1 LTERFEKVVFD
12 NRQIP
17 LHYQIADYLLMMLEN
32 GSLQR
37 LDRLPPEEEMKRAFG
52 VSRMTVRHAL
62 DHLIQKG
69 LLYRKQGRGTF
80 WTEKASSVQKGK
92 ISGINREI
100 FRITEKTE
108 VRVLSRRDEP
118 AQGEVA
124 RFLKLP
130 GGTEITV
137 FERLRTLRGEPM
149 SYSVNYLP
157 VRYGHRIERS
167 HLERMTMM
175 EVLKRVLK
183 LDLGIVEHVVEIT
196 RAEAETA
203 RHLKVPVL
211 DPVLTVMTTV
221 LDGASEPLEIV
232 WTRFVENKYRFRVV
246 LDK

>member
-1 LTERFEKVVFD
+1 MSEHFERVVFD

-32 GSLQR
+32 GSLR
-37 LDRLPPEEEMKRAFG
+37 HLDRLPPEEELKRAFG

-80 WTEKASSVQKGK
+80 WTEKASSVPKGK
-92 ISGINREI
+92 LSGINREI

-108 VRVLSRRDEP
+108 VRVLSKRDEP
-118 AQGEVA
+118 ASGEVA
-124 RFLKLP
+124 DFLRVP
-130 GGTEITV
+130 AGAPITV

-157 VRYGHRIERS
+157 VRYGHRIGRG

-175 EVLKRVLK
+175 ETLERILKIP
-183 LDLGIVEHVVEIT
+183 LGTVEHVVEIT
-196 RAEAETA
+196 RAGAETA

-211 DPVLTVMTTV
+211 DPVLTVKTTI
-221 LDGASEPLEIV
+221 LDGASEPLE
-232 WTRFVENKYRFRVV
+232 
-246 LDK
+246 